1 MPESRK
7 RPVYALIVAAGVGA
21 RMGDGTPKQYRKLAG
36 KSVLERSAEAFL
48 NHAQVDKVCVVI
60 HLDHEQFYQQ
70 AVGHLP
76 LLPPAIGGDQRQDS
90 VRNGV
95 EQLYGN
101 DIEDDALILV
111 HDAARCMVDAATI
124 TRVIEALATTKAAL
138 PAIPVRDTLKKVD
151 QHQNVAATV
160 LRESLMQAQTP
171 QGFHA
176 SVLRELHQKYAG
188 KQLTDDAALA
198 EADGIAVTCVDG
210 SENNIKLT
218 TEADWQQAEAQ
229 LNRAPEFRTGF
240 GFDVHR
246 LVAQENAKVWLC
258 GVAIPH
264 THTLEGHSDADV
276 GLHALVDALLG
287 TIGAGD
293 IGEHFPPTD
302 PQWKGADSSDF
313 VHHAVKLVAEAGGII
328 THADLTLIC
337 EAPKLTPHK
346 PAMRAK
352 AAGLVGV
359 EETRANIKATTTEK
373 LGSTGRGEG
382 IAAQCVVTVK
392 F

>member
-36 KSVLERSAEAFL
+36 KSVLERSAAAFL
-48 NHAQVDKVCVVI
+48 NHPQVDKVCVVI
-60 HLDHEQFYQQ
+60 HPDHEQFYQQ

-101 DIEDDALILV
+101 GIEDDALIVV

-124 TRVIEALATTKAAL
+124 TRVIEALTTTKAAL

-198 EADGIAVTCVDG
+198 EADGVAVTCVDG

-218 TEADWQQAEAQ
+218 TEGDWEQAEAQ

-246 LVAQENAKVWLC
+246 LVAQENGNIWLC
-258 GVAIPH
+258 GIPIPH
-264 THTLEGHSDADV
+264 THTLQGHSDADV

-313 VHHAVKLVAEAGGII
+313 VHHAVKLVAEAGGTV

-352 AAGLVGV
+352 VAELLGLL
-359 EETRANIKATTTEK
+359 ETRANIKATTTEK
-373 LGSTGRGEG
+373 LGFTGRGEG
-382 IAAQCVVTVK
+382 IAAQCAVTVK